1 MWLAFEVLNVF
12 WICFGFWDVA
22 LHCLSWCFHILSLR
36 FCVFPE
42 VPSGGSRGVTAKF
55 DGDTDSDSL
64 KAALVQAIHNASA
77 KNQLDVD
84 VNLDIQSIPILEKT
98 KGFPC
103 CPTIFILFYFFR
115 VAFSVL

>member
-1 MWLAFEVLNVF
+1 M
-12 WICFGFWDVA
+12 
-22 LHCLSWCFHILSLR
+22 
-36 FCVFPE
+36 
-42 VPSGGSRGVTAKF
+42 TANF

-103 CPTIFILFYFFR
+103 CPAIFILFYFFR